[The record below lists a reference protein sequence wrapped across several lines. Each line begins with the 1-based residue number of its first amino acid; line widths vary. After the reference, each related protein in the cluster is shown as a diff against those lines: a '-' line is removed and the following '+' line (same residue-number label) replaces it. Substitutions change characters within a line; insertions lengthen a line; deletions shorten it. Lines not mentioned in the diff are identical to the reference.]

1 MIRKID
7 ASTNETTWN
16 LASILSKVKFDEYEI
31 QEYMNILQSEV
42 NKRETK
48 KPEMKIKRQKIEL
61 RCIREEKR

>member
-48 KPEMKIKRQKIEL
+48 KNGNENKKTTIEL
-61 RCIREEKR
+61 RYIREEKR